1 MSDAL
6 KSFSFAII
14 LGIVCSLLLT
24 TAATGLR
31 KYQQRNIRIDRQ
43 KNILQAVGLLDN
55 GSTDT
60 ADAIETL
67 YNQNLTML
75 YVDTTGKI
83 IPADRHQP
91 GDLPIW
97 LYRQAERIMAYVV
110 PINTNGLW
118 GKINGY
124 LAFEADGATVRGFT
138 VYRHSE
144 TPGLGGE
151 IEKRWFQK
159 NFIGKKIINPAG
171 KFVSIRIA
179 KGKIG
184 KQLAETERKNYVDG
198 ISGATLTGKFLSAGL
213 KDILRNYEPVAIKF
227 RRNQCGKVTLCQ

>member
-1 MSDAL
+1 MSNAL

-31 KYQQRNIRIDRQ
+31 KYQKRNIRIDRQ
-43 KNILQAVGLLDN
+43 KNILQAVKLLDDEKKY
-55 GSTDT
+55 SADT
-60 ADAIETL
+60 IEKL
-67 YNQNLTML
+67 FEKNLKVL
-75 YVDTTGKI
+75 FVDHTGRI
-83 IPADRHQP
+83 IRQADRQP
-91 GDLPIW
+91 EDLPIW
-97 LYRQAERIMAYVV
+97 LYSEGDSVRAYVV
-110 PINTNGLW
+110 PIDTNGLW
-118 GKINGY
+118 GEIHGY
-124 LAFEADGATVRGFT
+124 LAFEADGTTVRGFT
-138 VYRHSE
+138 VFKHSE

-159 NFIGKKIINPAG
+159 NFVGKKIINPAG
-171 KFVSIRIA
+171 KFVSIGIA
-179 KGKIG
+179 KGSVQNKISKE
-184 KQLAETERKNYVDG
+184 KQENYVDG

>member
-1 MSDAL
+1 MSNAA
-6 KSFSFAII
+6 KSFTFAIG

-31 KYQQRNIRIDRQ
+31 RYQERNIRIDRQ
-43 KNILQAVGLLDN
+43 KNILKAVGLLD
-55 GSTDT
+55 DT
-60 ADAIETL
+60 ATNTAEAIESL
-67 YNQNLTML
+67 YKENMKML
-75 YVDTTGKI
+75 YVDTTGKV
-83 IPADRHQP
+83 IPKDHHRP

-97 LYRQAERIMAYVV
+97 LYRKADRVQAYVV
-110 PINTNGLW
+110 PIDTNGLW
-118 GKINGY
+118 GKIHGY
-124 LAFEADGATVRGFT
+124 LAFDADGATVRGFT
-138 VYRHSE
+138 VYKHAE

-159 NFIGKKIINPAG
+159 NFVGKKVINPAG
-171 KFVSIRIA
+171 KFVSIGIA

-184 KQLAETERKNYVDG
+184 NQIPGDKRANYVDG